1 MKWLY
6 NIIVIYI
13 GQLGRG
19 VAVQMS
25 YQVGWQMC
33 GQVGER
39 MSD

>member
-1 MKWLY
+1 MDGAEC
-6 NIIVIYI
+6 
-13 GQLGRG
+13 GQVGRG

-33 GQVGER
+33 GQVGQQ

>member
-1 MKWLY
+1 MD
-6 NIIVIYI
+6 
-13 GQLGRG
+13 GQDGAGGGQVGLG

-33 GQVGER
+33 GQVGQQ